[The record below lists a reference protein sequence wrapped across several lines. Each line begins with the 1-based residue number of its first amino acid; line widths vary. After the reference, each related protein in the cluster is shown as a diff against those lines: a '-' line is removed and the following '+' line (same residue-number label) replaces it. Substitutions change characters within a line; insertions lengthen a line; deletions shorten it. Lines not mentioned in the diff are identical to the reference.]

1 MKFIVGVPIGGPTY
15 NPADIGTIA
24 RRADELG
31 FDAINASERLIM
43 PRHIESKYPYG
54 PKGDIPGVGTLQ
66 NTLEVLSVMAFVAGQ
81 TSRARLLPSVIV
93 LPYRNPMLAAKILAT
108 IDQLSQGRLVV
119 GCGVGWNVE
128 EAQALMVP
136 TPFEK
141 RGAVSNEYIRAWKE
155 LWSKEEPE
163 FHGEFL
169 DFAEVDFAPK
179 TVQQPSPPFWVGGE
193 SPAAIRRA
201 ATLCDGWLPSDSN
214 PVYPLDTTERFT
226 NAVSESQETPGSG
239 GTRPA
244 RLRDPLRRRLMGR
257 RRQQEGSGRGDDPR
271 LREAGRHPPEL
282 QRRRKLRVRAAGADG
297 ELRRRGLPARP
308 RLAATL
314 AGRRSLA
321 EVGRPCSGNTGA
333 RRESSRAF

>member
-54 PKGDIPGVGTLQ
+54 PKGEIPGVGTLQ

-169 DFAEVDFAPK
+169 DFADVDFAPK

-226 NAVSESQETPGSG
+226 NAVSG
-239 GTRPA
+239 
-244 RLRDPLRRRLMGR
+244 LRRRLEAEGR
-257 RRQQEGSGRGDDPR
+257 DPHDFVIRFGGASWDGDVSKKEQVAETIRGYEKLGVTHQNFSGGGSSVSER
-271 LREAGRHPPEL
+271 LEL
-282 QRRRKLRVRAAGADG
+282 M
-297 ELRRRGLPARP
+297 E
-308 RLAATL
+308 
-314 AGRRSLA
+314 SFA
-321 EVGRPCSGNTGA
+321 EEVFPLVHG
-333 RRESSRAF
+333 

>member
-15 NPADIGTIA
+15 SPEDIGAIA

-54 PKGDIPGVGTLQ
+54 PKGEIPGVGTLQ

-93 LPYRNPMLAAKILAT
+93 LPYRNPILAAKILAT

-119 GCGVGWNVE
+119 GCGVGWNLE
-128 EAQALMVP
+128 EFRALMVP

-169 DFAEVDFAPK
+169 DFADVDFAPK

-193 SPAAIRRA
+193 SPPAIRRA

-214 PVYPLDTTERFT
+214 PIYPLDTTERFT
-226 NAVSESQETPGSG
+226 AAVS
-239 GTRPA
+239 
-244 RLRDPLRRRLMGR
+244 DLRRRL
-257 RRQQEGSGRGDDPR
+257 EA
-271 LREAGRHPPEL
+271 AGRDPHDFVIRFGGASWDGDVSKRDEVAETVRGYEKLGVTHQNFSGAGDSVSERLEL
-282 QRRRKLRVRAAGADG
+282 MQ
-297 ELRRRGLPARP
+297 
-308 RLAATL
+308 
-314 AGRRSLA
+314 SFA
-321 EVGRPCSGNTGA
+321 EEVFPLVHG
-333 RRESSRAF
+333 

>member
-15 NPADIGTIA
+15 SPEDIGTIA

-54 PKGDIPGVGTLQ
+54 PKGEIPGVGTLQ

-93 LPYRNPMLAAKILAT
+93 LPYRNPILAAKILAT

-119 GCGVGWNVE
+119 GCGVGWNLE
-128 EAQALMVP
+128 EFRALMVP

-163 FHGEFL
+163 FHGEYL
-169 DFAEVDFAPK
+169 DFADVDFAPK

-193 SPAAIRRA
+193 SPPAIRRA

-214 PVYPLDTTERFT
+214 PIFPLDTTERFT
-226 NAVSESQETPGSG
+226 AAVSE
-239 GTRPA
+239 
-244 RLRDPLRRRLMGR
+244 LRRRL
-257 RRQQEGSGRGDDPR
+257 EA
-271 LREAGRHPPEL
+271 AGRDPHDFVIRFGGASWDGDVSRKDEVAETIRGYEKLGVTHQNFSGAGDSVSERLEL
-282 QRRRKLRVRAAGADG
+282 MQ
-297 ELRRRGLPARP
+297 
-308 RLAATL
+308 
-314 AGRRSLA
+314 SFA
-321 EVGRPCSGNTGA
+321 EEVFPLVHG
-333 RRESSRAF
+333 

>member
-169 DFAEVDFAPK
+169 DFADVDFAPK
-179 TVQQPSPPFWVGGE
+179 TVQQPSPPFWGRRGE
-193 SPAAIRRA
+193 PRGHPQSRHPVRRMAAVRLQPGLPAGHNRAVHGRRVRA
-201 ATLCDGWLPSDSN
+201 
-214 PVYPLDTTERFT
+214 
-226 NAVSESQETPGSG
+226 QETPGSG

-244 RLRDPLRRRLMGR
+244 RLRDSLRRRLMGW

-271 LREAGRHPPEL
+271 L
-282 QRRRKLRVRAAGADG
+282 
-297 ELRRRGLPARP
+297 
-308 RLAATL
+308 
-314 AGRRSLA
+314 
-321 EVGRPCSGNTGA
+321 
-333 RRESSRAF
+333 

>member
-15 NPADIGTIA
+15 SPDDIGTIA

-93 LPYRNPMLAAKILAT
+93 LPYRNPILAAKILAT

-119 GCGVGWNVE
+119 GCGVGWNLE
-128 EAQALMVP
+128 EFQALMVP

-169 DFAEVDFAPK
+169 DIADVDFAPK

-193 SPAAIRRA
+193 SPPAIRRA

-214 PVYPLDTTERFT
+214 PIYPLDTTERFT
-226 NAVSESQETPGSG
+226 AAVSE
-239 GTRPA
+239 
-244 RLRDPLRRRLMGR
+244 LRRRLEAAGR
-257 RRQQEGSGRGDDPR
+257 DPYDFVIRFGGASWDGDVSRKDEVAETIRGYEKLGVTHQNFSGAADSVSGR
-271 LREAGRHPPEL
+271 LEL
-282 QRRRKLRVRAAGADG
+282 MQ
-297 ELRRRGLPARP
+297 
-308 RLAATL
+308 
-314 AGRRSLA
+314 SFA
-321 EVGRPCSGNTGA
+321 EEVFPLVHG
-333 RRESSRAF
+333 

>member
-15 NPADIGTIA
+15 SPADIGTIA

-31 FDAINASERLIM
+31 FDVINASERLIM

-81 TSRARLLPSVIV
+81 TSRVRLLPSVIV
-93 LPYRNPMLAAKILAT
+93 VPYRNPILAAKILAT

-119 GCGVGWNVE
+119 GCGVGWNLE
-128 EAQALMVP
+128 EFRALMVP

-169 DFAEVDFAPK
+169 DFADVDFAPK

-193 SPAAIRRA
+193 SPPAIRRA

-226 NAVSESQETPGSG
+226 AAVSELRKRLEAAGRDPHDFVIRFGGASWDGDVGKKEQVAETIRGYEKLGVTHQNFSG
-239 GTRPA
+239 GGDSVSE
-244 RLRDPLRRRLMGR
+244 RLELMQSFAEEVFPLVHG
-257 RRQQEGSGRGDDPR
+257 
-271 LREAGRHPPEL
+271 
-282 QRRRKLRVRAAGADG
+282 
-297 ELRRRGLPARP
+297 
-308 RLAATL
+308 
-314 AGRRSLA
+314 
-321 EVGRPCSGNTGA
+321 
-333 RRESSRAF
+333 